1 MRYFGIA
8 ATGLLAAAAVA
19 AQPLYKSELIFPPE
33 KIHNHSSSVVEL
45 PNGNLLAVWYH
56 GSGEREADDVVIDAA
71 RYNRKTGKWTAPFII
86 ADTPGFPDSN
96 PVVFIDSK
104 QRLFLMWPTIIA
116 HQWETALMKYR
127 ISTDYQQEQ
136 GPPKWEFQD
145 NIIIIPKNIGEKT
158 REVFGKLA
166 AGAGPTADRAKKEI
180 EHADDMYF
188 SRMGWFTRTH
198 PLELPSGRILVPLY
212 SDGYSYGIMAIS
224 DDHGYTWTG
233 SEPIAGFGGV
243 QPSVVRKKDGTLVAY
258 LRDNGPAP
266 KRAQFSHSE
275 DNGVSW
281 APATDTDILNP
292 GTSLEVIAL
301 RNGDWIMVYNDL
313 ESKRYSLVAAISDD
327 EGKTWKWRR
336 HLDGDPS
343 KVSTDEYHYPSVIQA
358 KDGTIQMTYSYYT
371 KAGQTIKHVQL
382 SEDWVKAGDGVSPSE
397 STSPGRK

>member
-1 MRYFGIA
+1 MRYFRIA
-8 ATGLLAAAAVA
+8 AAGLVAVAAVA
-19 AQPLYKSELIFPPE
+19 GQPLYKSELIFPPE
-33 KIHNHSSSVVEL
+33 KIHNHSSSLVEL

-71 RYNRKTGKWTAPFII
+71 RYNKKTGKWTAPFVI

-116 HQWETALMKYR
+116 HRWETALMKYR

-136 GPPKWEFQD
+136 GSPKWEFQD

-166 AGAGPTADRAKKEI
+166 AGTGPAAERAKKQI

-198 PLELPSGRILVPLY
+198 PLELPSGRLLVPLY

-233 SEPIAGFGGV
+233 SEPIVGFGGV

-313 ESKRYSLVAAISDD
+313 EAKRYSLVAAISDD

-343 KVSTDEYHYPSVIQA
+343 KKSTNEYHYPSVIQS

-371 KAGQTIKHVQL
+371 PAGQTIKHVQL
-382 SEDWVKAGDGVSPSE
+382 SEDWVKAGDAP
-397 STSPGRK
+397 K